1 MAKIYKKAWLSV
13 YESHAFLL
21 LLFLLYSLF
30 LYYFIAFCLTAF
42 CYMAFFLIVLL
53 FASLFQQLFKI

>member
-21 LLFLLYSLF
+21 LLFC
-30 LYYFIAFCLTAF
+30 FIAFCYIVF
-42 CYMAFFLIVLL
+42 YLIVLL